1 MLEMAKNRSTRKA
14 PKSGKRSTRR
24 KETPWNK
31 LVKEKLKMGMKFGD
45 ALKAAKKEYR
55 K

>member
-24 KETPWNK
+24 KETTWNK

-45 ALKAAKKEYR
+45 ALKAAKKDYR

>member
-1 MLEMAKNRSTRKA
+1 MAKNRSTRKA
-14 PKSGKRSTRR
+14 SKSGKRSTRR
-24 KETPWNK
+24 KESNWNK

>member
-1 MLEMAKNRSTRKA
+1 MAKNRSTRKTS
-14 PKSGKRSTRR
+14 KSGKRSTRR
-24 KETPWNK
+24 KETYWNK
-31 LVKEKLKMGMKFGD
+31 LVKEMLRQGLKFGD

>member
-1 MLEMAKNRSTRKA
+1 MAKRNSTRKA
-14 PKSGKRSTRR
+14 KKSGKRSTRR
-24 KETPWNK
+24 KETAWNK
-31 LVKEKLKMGMKFGD
+31 LVKEKLRSGLSFGD